1 MQKPIKVGLCH
12 SLQNSFKSTKPACLS
27 AYQSFFDPLHSA
39 WLTVSIG
46 GGRVAGGCAGGGMGL
61 VSSWGLRTPLWACW
75 PVTGVQWV
83 AELALVD
90 GTHLGMAPLSLWA
103 SGVASMLFSV
113 HPALVHVCD
122 MVLALCQL
130 CGGWSAGMG
139 WGQLETHLGSLWP
152 LLAMAH
158 HRSRRCDMREQ
169 PVVGTRVVVVGSKQ
183 ATWEWLAG
191 HFQIWAGL
199 GCWAPRVGRIY
210 LHNAHERIMCDQI

>member
-1 MQKPIKVGLCH
+1 MFVSI
-12 SLQNSFKSTKPACLS
+12 SE
-27 AYQSFFDPLHSA
+27 FFDPLHSA

-46 GGRVAGGCAGGGMGL
+46 GGGVAGGCAGGGMGL

-83 AELALVD
+83 VELALVD

-139 WGQLETHLGSLWP
+139 WGQLETHLGPCGHYWP
-152 LLAMAH
+152 WPTTEAGGVIWGSDQWWGQGWWWWEASKQH
-158 HRSRRCDMREQ
+158 GNGWQAISRFGWAGML
-169 PVVGTRVVVVGSKQ
+169 GSKGRTYLLTQ
-183 ATWEWLAG
+183 CTWKDNVWPNIG
-191 HFQIWAGL
+191 GL
-199 GCWAPRVGRIY
+199 C
-210 LHNAHERIMCDQI
+210 

>member
-75 PVTGVQWV
+75 AVTGVQWV

-113 HPALVHVCD
+113 HPALSMCVTWCLHCASFVVGGQQAWD
-122 MVLALCQL
+122 GDSWRLTLGP
-130 CGGWSAGMG
+130 CGRYWPWPTTEAGG
-139 WGQLETHLGSLWP
+139 VIWGSDQWWGQGWWWWE
-152 LLAMAH
+152 A
-158 HRSRRCDMREQ
+158 
-169 PVVGTRVVVVGSKQ
+169 SKQ
-183 ATWEWLAG
+183 HGNGWQAISR
-191 HFQIWAGL
+191 FGL
-199 GCWAPRVGRIY
+199 GWAPRVGHIY
-210 LHNAHERIMCDQI
+210 LHNAHKRIMCDQI